1 MKRQRLNTSKRARHG
16 FTLVE
21 LIIAIVIL
29 VVGVLGLASTA
40 AVVMKQITASSMQ
53 TRAAMTAQSRLERLR
68 SIPCAQMAAGT
79 ATSNGVTETWR
90 VTVNA
95 RTATLVDVVTWAERR
110 VNRSVTFTSER
121 PCVA

>member
-1 MKRQRLNTSKRARHG
+1 MKRQRLNTNKCAQRG

-53 TRAAMTAQSRLERLR
+53 TRAAMMGQSRLEQLR
-68 SIPCAQMAAGT
+68 SVPCANMAAGT

-95 RTATLVDVVTWAERR
+95 RTATLVNVVTWSERQ
-110 VNRSVTFTSER
+110 VARSVTFTSER
-121 PCVA
+121 PCVS

>member
-1 MKRQRLNTSKRARHG
+1 MTRQRLITRKRARQG

-21 LIIAIVIL
+21 LIIAIIIL

-40 AVVMKQITASSMQ
+40 AVVMRQITASSMQ
-53 TRAAMTAQSRLERLR
+53 TRAAMMAQSRLEQLR
-68 SIPCAQMAAGT
+68 SVPCANMANGN

-95 RTATLVDVVTWAERR
+95 RTATLVTVVTWTERR
-110 VNRSVTFTSER
+110 VARSVTFTSER
-121 PCVA
+121 TCVS

>member
-1 MKRQRLNTSKRARHG
+1 MKRQRRFTARLARRG

-21 LIIAIVIL
+21 LIIAIIIL

-40 AVVMKQITASSMQ
+40 AVVMRQITASSMQ

-68 SIPCAQMAAGT
+68 SMPCANMVNGAATVG
-79 ATSNGVTETWR
+79 GVTETWR

-95 RTATLVDVVTWAERR
+95 RTATMVDVVTWVENK
-110 VNRSVTFTSER
+110 VTRSVTFTSER
-121 PCVA
+121 PCVS

>member
-1 MKRQRLNTSKRARHG
+1 MKRQRLNTSKRARRG

-53 TRAAMTAQSRLERLR
+53 TRAAMMAQSRLERLR
-68 SIPCAQMAAGT
+68 SVPCAQMASGT
-79 ATSNGVTETWR
+79 ATTNGVTETWR

-95 RTATLVDVVTWAERR
+95 RTATLVDVVTWAEQR

-121 PCVA
+121 PCIA